1 MNKPDLTFW
10 EKRKETDKKKYK
22 NHMDKIPAALGNQPL
37 NTSEWLLYVIQL
49 AKQHVSWLKI

>member
-37 NTSEWLLYVIQL
+37 NTSEL

>member
-37 NTSEWLLYVIQL
+37 NTSEWLLYVVQL
-49 AKQHVSWLKI
+49 AKQHVS